1 MLRIFISAD
10 IEGISGVVAAQEQTS
25 TDGKDYGR
33 ARELMTQE
41 VNAVIEG
48 AVEVGAAEIL
58 VNDSHGSMR
67 NILIE
72 KIHPA
77 ATLLTGSPKH
87 LSMMQ
92 GISREFDAAIFV
104 GYHSR
109 MGTPGVL
116 SHTISGG
123 SVANVWINDI
133 LVGETGIN
141 AGIAGFYG
149 VPVVLVCGDNVVA
162 EEARSLLPHVR
173 TAVVKEAVGRYAA
186 KCLPPTRVKELLVK
200 SAKEALS
207 NAREAKP
214 WLPGSPVTFKIE
226 FRDSGLAEAA
236 ARMPYTKFVDPR
248 TLSFTAEDYIT
259 AFMGLRSMIALSS
272 G

>member
-48 AVEVGAAEIL
+48 AEAGAAEIL

-109 MGTPGVL
+109 MGTPYTEPHNL
-116 SHTISGG
+116 RR
-123 SVANVWINDI
+123 
-133 LVGETGIN
+133 
-141 AGIAGFYG
+141 F
-149 VPVVLVCGDNVVA
+149 CG
-162 EEARSLLPHVR
+162 
-173 TAVVKEAVGRYAA
+173 K
-186 KCLPPTRVKELLVK
+186 RVDKRH
-200 SAKEALS
+200 SC
-207 NAREAKP
+207 R
-214 WLPGSPVTFKIE
+214 
-226 FRDSGLAEAA
+226 
-236 ARMPYTKFVDPR
+236 
-248 TLSFTAEDYIT
+248 
-259 AFMGLRSMIALSS
+259 
-272 G
+272 